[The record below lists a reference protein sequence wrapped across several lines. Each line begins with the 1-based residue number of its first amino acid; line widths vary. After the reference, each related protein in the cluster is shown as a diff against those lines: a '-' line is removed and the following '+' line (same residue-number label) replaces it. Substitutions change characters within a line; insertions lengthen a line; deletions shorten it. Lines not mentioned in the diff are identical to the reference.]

1 MGFNILNKS
10 DLESFNEKRKSAIS
24 SYWDGV
30 NNDAEGVYGYVPSD
44 EMKKASMSFPKRKK
58 VAKRQKAVQQVAPVK
73 APVIQTR
80 VETIEEEED
89 DVPMTSP
96 EIDPIQLEPTY
107 LSMEQLC
114 ELFRYNF
121 PNLPKRNVL
130 LEGMYADYSF
140 KASIVSKTKDCIL
153 CVMPKGEFNFKI
165 KSDSE
170 EARTFECSVDGIPQ
184 GKVYFGDWVF
194 NLQELGLDFILLSK
208 L

>member
-1 MGFNILNKS
+1 MGFNILNES
-10 DLESFNEKRKSAIS
+10 DLASFNEKRKSVIS
-24 SYWDGV
+24 SFWDGV
-30 NNDAEGVYGYVPSD
+30 NNDAEGVYGYIPSD

-58 VAKRQKAVQQVAPVK
+58 VVKKQKAVQQATTVKSPVAQSK
-73 APVIQTR
+73 

-89 DVPMTSP
+89 DIPMASM
-96 EIDPIQLEPTY
+96 EIDPVQLEPTY

-130 LEGMYADYSF
+130 LDGMYADYSF
-140 KASIVSKTKDCIL
+140 RTSIVSKTKDCIL

-194 NLQELGLDFILLSK
+194 NLQELGLDLILLSK

>member
-10 DLESFNEKRKSAIS
+10 DLESFNEKRKSVIS
-24 SYWDGV
+24 SFWDGV
-30 NNDAEGVYGYVPSD
+30 NKNPEDVYGYAPSA
-44 EMKKASMSFPKRKK
+44 EMKRASMSFPKRKK
-58 VAKRQKAVQQVAPVK
+58 VVKKHKANQPLAPV
-73 APVIQTR
+73 VQTK

-89 DVPMTSP
+89 EIPMTSP
-96 EIDPIQLEPTY
+96 EIDTAQLEPTY

-121 PNLPKRNVL
+121 PNLSKRNVL

-140 KASIVSKTKDCIL
+140 KASIVSKAKDCIL

-170 EARTFECSVDGIPQ
+170 EARTFECSVDGISQ

-194 NLQELGLDFILLSK
+194 NLHELGLDFILLSK

>member
-10 DLESFNEKRKSAIS
+10 DLESFNEKRKSVIS
-24 SYWDGV
+24 SFWDGV
-30 NNDAEGVYGYVPSD
+30 NKNPEDVYGYAPSA
-44 EMKKASMSFPKRKK
+44 EMKRASMSFPKRKK
-58 VAKRQKAVQQVAPVK
+58 VVKKHKANQLLDPVVQTK
-73 APVIQTR
+73 

-89 DVPMTSP
+89 EIPMTSS
-96 EIDPIQLEPTY
+96 EIDTAQLEPTY

-121 PNLPKRNVL
+121 PNLSKRNVL

-170 EARTFECSVDGIPQ
+170 EARTFECSVDGISQ

-194 NLQELGLDFILLSK
+194 NLQELGLDLILLSK

>member
-10 DLESFNEKRKSAIS
+10 DLESFNEKRKSVIS
-24 SYWDGV
+24 SFWDGV
-30 NNDAEGVYGYVPSD
+30 NKNPEDVYGYAPSA
-44 EMKKASMSFPKRKK
+44 EMKRASMSFPKRKK
-58 VAKRQKAVQQVAPVK
+58 VVKKHKANQPLAPV
-73 APVIQTR
+73 VQTK

-89 DVPMTSP
+89 EIPMTSP
-96 EIDPIQLEPTY
+96 EIDTAQLEPTY

-121 PNLPKRNVL
+121 PNLSKRNVL

-140 KASIVSKTKDCIL
+140 KASIVSKAKDCIL

-194 NLQELGLDFILLSK
+194 NLHELGLDLILLSK

>member
-10 DLESFNEKRKSAIS
+10 DLESFNEKRKSVIS
-24 SYWDGV
+24 SFWDGV
-30 NNDAEGVYGYVPSD
+30 NKNPEDVYGYAPSA
-44 EMKKASMSFPKRKK
+44 EMKRASMSFPKRKK
-58 VAKRQKAVQQVAPVK
+58 VVKKHKANQPLAPV
-73 APVIQTR
+73 VQTK

-89 DVPMTSP
+89 EIPMTSP
-96 EIDPIQLEPTY
+96 EIDTAQLEPTY

-121 PNLPKRNVL
+121 PNLSKRNVL

-140 KASIVSKTKDCIL
+140 KASIVSKAKDCIL

>member
-10 DLESFNEKRKSAIS
+10 DLESFNEKRKSVIS
-24 SYWDGV
+24 SFWDGV
-30 NNDAEGVYGYVPSD
+30 NKNPEDVYGYAPSA
-44 EMKKASMSFPKRKK
+44 EMKRASMSFPKRKK
-58 VAKRQKAVQQVAPVK
+58 VVKKHKANQPLAPV
-73 APVIQTR
+73 VQTK

-89 DVPMTSP
+89 EIPMTSP
-96 EIDPIQLEPTY
+96 EIDTAQLEPTY

-121 PNLPKRNVL
+121 PNLSKRNVL

>member
-10 DLESFNEKRKSAIS
+10 DLESFNEKRKSVIS
-24 SYWDGV
+24 SFWDGV

-58 VAKRQKAVQQVAPVK
+58 AVKKQKVVQPVAPV
-73 APVIQTR
+73 VQTKV
-80 VETIEEEED
+80 VETVEEEED
-89 DVPMTSP
+89 EIPMTSP
-96 EIDPIQLEPTY
+96 EIDPVQLEPTY

-140 KASIVSKTKDCIL
+140 RSSIVSKAKDCIL

>member
-10 DLESFNEKRKSAIS
+10 DLESFNEKRKSVIS
-24 SYWDGV
+24 SFWDGL
-30 NNDAEGVYGYVPSD
+30 NKNPEDVYGYAPSD

-58 VAKRQKAVQQVAPVK
+58 VVKKHKANQPIAPVVQAK
-73 APVIQTR
+73 

-89 DVPMTSP
+89 EIPMTSP
-96 EIDPIQLEPTY
+96 EIDVAQLEPTY

-121 PNLPKRNVL
+121 PNLSKRNVL

-140 KASIVSKTKDCIL
+140 KASIVSKAKDCIL

-194 NLQELGLDFILLSK
+194 NLQELGLDLILLSK